1 MVGRARNTSTYTLTN
16 PVMTLFSKKRTRVRK
31 TPSQKAH
38 SVAMIPTSSVVM
50 NPPASAF
57 IPLSPRISKLKN
69 T

>member
-1 MVGRARNTSTYTLTN
+1 
-16 PVMTLFSKKRTRVRK
+16 MTLFSKKRTRVRK